1 MTKHVFPS
9 RKVSSKGQV
18 TIPKNLIE
26 DLSKQISSK
35 DLNVKFTDEYQN
47 GNLSRVIIEPEENQE
62 NGYNLQKRIEDWK
75 TENGYSEAKA
85 RQIIKASMYDYEES
99 TPEGKEL

>member
-1 MTKHVFPS
+1 MTKHVYPS

-35 DLNVKFTDEYQN
+35 DLNVKFTGEYQDGHLN
-47 GNLSRVIIEPEENQE
+47 RVIIEPEENQE
-62 NGYNLQKRIEDWK
+62 SGYNLQKRIEDWQ

-85 RQIIKASMYDYEES
+85 RQVIKESMYDYEES